1 MKLLVLGGTLFLSRT
16 VAAEAVA
23 RGHDVTCVARGH
35 SGAVPEGATLL
46 TLDRAEPDWSV
57 LGDGTWDAV
66 VDVAGS
72 PGWVGDALDH
82 LSERVPH
89 WVFVSTISV
98 YADQATI
105 HGTPATL
112 PLLHAVH
119 HETGQDDP
127 EAYGA
132 AKVACEQ
139 LVQGRATTSLIVR
152 PGLIVGPGDPTG
164 RFSYWPE
171 RLAEGGDVLAPD
183 HPERDVQLIDVRDL
197 ATFLV
202 DAAEQRLEGVLDATG
217 RVTGLGE
224 VLEEVQRG
232 VEGHGPGSRAT
243 LFWAAPAFLR
253 RHHVTPWSG
262 PRSLPLWLP
271 REMAGM
277 LTHDVSEAFDA
288 GLRTRPISETA
299 ADTLTWLRSEQGR
312 VTVTGMTR
320 AEEQEL
326 LDDWH
331 TIDH

>member
-1 MKLLVLGGTLFLSRT
+1 MKLLVLGGTLFLSRA

-23 RGHDVTCVARGH
+23 RGHDATCAARGH
-35 SGAVPEGATLL
+35 SGAVPTGATHAV
-46 TLDRAEPDWSV
+46 LDRAEPDWSA
-57 LGDGTWDAV
+57 LEGEWDAV

-72 PGWVGDALDH
+72 PGWVRDALDH
-82 LSERVPH
+82 LAARVPH
-89 WVFVSTISV
+89 WVFVSSISV
-98 YADQATI
+98 YADHATP
-105 HGTPATL
+105 HGTPETL
-112 PLLHAVH
+112 PLLDPV
-119 HETGQDDP
+119 GDDVQQDTP
-127 EAYGA
+127 EAYGG

-139 LVQGRATTSLIVR
+139 LVRERASSSLVVR
-152 PGLIVGPGDPTG
+152 PGLIVGPGDPSG

-202 DAAEQRLEGVLDATG
+202 DAVEQRLEGVLDVTG
-217 RVTGLGE
+217 RVTALGE

-243 LFWAAPAFLR
+243 LYWAAPAFLR
-253 RHHVTPWSG
+253 RHHVQPWSG

-271 REMAGM
+271 REMSGM
-277 LTHDVSEAFDA
+277 LTHDASAAYDA
-288 GLRTRPISETA
+288 GLRTRPVSETA
-299 ADTLTWLRSEQGR
+299 ADTLTWLRSEEGR

-331 TIDH
+331 TIDQ